1 MSQEDEQAP
10 SQKKAL
16 AGQIIAVDKE
26 GYLQHLSDW
35 SRAVAE
41 NIALEEGITLS
52 DEHWQVID
60 VLREFYQTFD
70 TSPAMRPLVK
80 YVGLKLGKEKAS
92 SIYLLTLFPPSPAK
106 IASKIAGLPRP
117 TNCL

>member
-1 MSQEDEQAP
+1 MSKDEHSA
-10 SQKKAL
+10 SQTKTL
-16 AGQIIAVDKE
+16 AGQRIETDKE
-26 GYLQHLSDW
+26 GYLRHLADW

-41 NIALEEGITLS
+41 SIAVEEGITLT
-52 DEHWQVID
+52 DEHWQVIE

-70 TSPAMRPLVK
+70 TSPAMRPFVK
-80 YVGLKLGKEKAS
+80 YIGLKLGKEKAN